1 MDVEEALT
9 AAQRREEL
17 ERAIWRLTEWRGTAD
32 VVDELLRGVDE
43 YAAAVCEQRHGP
55 VLGLPPAAG
64 ALVAV
69 SEAVKLVDTGKR
81 TFEAGYTQNGD
92 RVQLVEISLIDANRF
107 LDPITGVEPVKSGE
121 GLSIWPPDRDDA
133 PVTTIEETTPE
144 GGVVTRAANGV
155 TIIDG
160 PQPRTRT
167 WILKTGVSITRTWG
181 EEKVC
186 RGCELT
192 RPIDDYNFDRSTGD
206 GHSSR
211 CRTCANYRAPR
222 GD

>member
-17 ERAIWRLTEWRGTAD
+17 EREIWRLTEWRGTAD
-32 VVDELLRGVDE
+32 TVDELLRGVDE
-43 YAAAVCEQRHGP
+43 YAAAVCEERHGP
-55 VLGLPPAAG
+55 VLGLPPAG
-64 ALVAV
+64 ATLVGLG
-69 SEAVKLVDTGKR
+69 EAAKLVD
-81 TFEAGYTQNGD
+81 
-92 RVQLVEISLIDANRF
+92 
-107 LDPITGVEPVKSGE
+107 GVEPVKSGE
-121 GLSIWPPDRDDA
+121 GLAVWPPDRNDA
-133 PVTTIEETTPE
+133 TVTTVRETTPE
-144 GGVVTRAANGV
+144 GGVVTRAANGT

-167 WILKTGVSITRTWG
+167 WILKTGVSVTRTWG

-186 RGCELT
+186 RGCELLK
-192 RPIDDYNFDRSTGD
+192 PIDDYNFDRSTGD
-206 GHSSR
+206 GHATR